1 MLCIFIRSMRNR
13 INAYEDRHKRS
24 EAELSESTRPDLSV
38 PLPDLPH
45 LQPEDNEANDK
56 SYRPS
61 SSAAAASATS
71 GGSSSAAASAAA
83 HGGQASTAMD
93 GSTILRI
100 PKVPKTVP
108 PPSASPSPAGEPTK
122 IRVRTDLMHQLG
134 LMSNT
139 DPNAVNRNSTTAAAS
154 AAKKRDSFNIDHLVS
169 SPSSRTPQPK
179 GIAQPPQPRS
189 SNLLQ
194 LLNDPPKKQQV
205 CILSAH
211 DLLTFACMFE
221 SVYYC

>member
-1 MLCIFIRSMRNR
+1 MRNR

-61 SSAAAASATS
+61 SSSSAAATS
-71 GGSSSAAASAAA
+71 GGSSSQP

-100 PKVPKTVP
+100 PKVPKTVPP

-139 DPNAVNRNSTTAAAS
+139 GDANSNTLIDTFFSKSTSFPDPNAVNRNSTTAAAS

-179 GIAQPPQPRS
+179 VIAQPTQPRS

-205 CILSAH
+205 
-211 DLLTFACMFE
+211 
-221 SVYYC
+221 

>member
-1 MLCIFIRSMRNR
+1 MRNR

-38 PLPDLPH
+38 PPVPDFPH

-61 SSAAAASATS
+61 SSSSAAATS
-71 GGSSSAAASAAA
+71 GSSSSAAASAA

-139 DPNAVNRNSTTAAAS
+139 DPNAVNRNPTTTAAS

-179 GIAQPPQPRS
+179 VIAQPSQPRS

-205 CILSAH
+205 
-211 DLLTFACMFE
+211 E
-221 SVYYC
+221 

>member
-1 MLCIFIRSMRNR
+1 MRNR

-61 SSAAAASATS
+61 SS
-71 GGSSSAAASAAA
+71 SSAAATSVGSSSQP

-100 PKVPKTVP
+100 PKVPKTVPP

-139 DPNAVNRNSTTAAAS
+139 GNAISQSQT
-154 AAKKRDSFNIDHLVS
+154 DHLTALTQS
-169 SPSSRTPQPK
+169 LHRF
-179 GIAQPPQPRS
+179 RS
-189 SNLLQ
+189 QCSQ
-194 LLNDPPKKQQV
+194 
-205 CILSAH
+205 
-211 DLLTFACMFE
+211 
-221 SVYYC
+221 

>member
-1 MLCIFIRSMRNR
+1 MRNR

-61 SSAAAASATS
+61 SSSAAAASASS
-71 GGSSSAAASAAA
+71 GGSSSASAAA
-83 HGGQASTAMD
+83 HGGQATTAMD

-139 DPNAVNRNSTTAAAS
+139 GNTVLLICLYFRISLEFTNFADPNAVNRNPTVTAS
-154 AAKKRDSFNIDHLVS
+154 AAKKKNSYNIDHLVS
-169 SPSSRTPQPK
+169 SSSSSRTPQPK
-179 GIAQPPQPRS
+179 VIAPHPPPRS

-194 LLNDPPKKQQV
+194 LLNDPPKKQQ
-205 CILSAH
+205 
-211 DLLTFACMFE
+211 E
-221 SVYYC
+221 